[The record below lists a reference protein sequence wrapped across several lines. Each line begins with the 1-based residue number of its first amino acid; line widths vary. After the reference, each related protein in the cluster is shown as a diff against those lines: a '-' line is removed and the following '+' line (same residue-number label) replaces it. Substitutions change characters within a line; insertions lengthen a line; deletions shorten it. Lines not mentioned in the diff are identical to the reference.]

1 MHTDRDRRDMNLIAK
16 LNSPAR
22 IPGCPGLSDWL
33 NAWKG
38 SQVVFVVVL
47 VLVQFLTLYLATR

>member
-1 MHTDRDRRDMNLIAK
+1 MNLIAK
-16 LNSPAR
+16 LNAPAK